1 MPEGLERI
9 KHYCAYQDRCHSE
22 VRNKL
27 LELSYRGNELEE
39 VISMLI
45 SEDFLNEERFARSYC
60 RGKFRFKNWG
70 RVKIIQQLKARQV
83 SDYCIKKGLEEI
95 DEREYLHVLEQLFL
109 KKLETLRNEKNSWR
123 KKSKLLQYLRSKGF
137 EPSLIYLQLD
147 KL

>member
-27 LELSYRGNELEE
+27 LELSYRGDELEE